1 MYLTANNLH
10 KDLHVHLISSFFS
23 PDTFS
28 FSFGILLNLDTREIE
43 NKIDVN
49 KRYQLFNTITR
60 EKNNKKNSTHEIRH
74 ENDTYTM

>member
-1 MYLTANNLH
+1 MYLTPNNLH

-60 EKNNKKNSTHEIRH
+60 EKNQKKNSTHEIRH